1 MRRFI
6 FATTFLVTSA
16 IVFTSCEKEDNYTCK
31 CTLDG
36 APLASQ
42 VFTNVTKSDAKAK
55 CNEYSG
61 QLANSSNGK
70 ATCGI
75 D

>member
-1 MRRFI
+1 MRKFI
-6 FATTFLVTSA
+6 FAATALVASA

-36 APLASQ
+36 APLASE
-42 VFTNVTKSDAKAK
+42 VFTNVTKSDAKTK
-55 CNEYSG
+55 CNEYSA

-70 ATCGI
+70 ANCSI

>member
-1 MRRFI
+1 MRKSI
-6 FATTFLVTSA
+6 LAATFLVASA
-16 IVFTSCEKEDNYTCK
+16 FVFTSCEKEDNYTCT

-36 APLASQ
+36 KPLASE

-61 QLANSSNGK
+61 QLANGSNGR
-70 ATCGI
+70 AVCSI

>member
-1 MRRFI
+1 MRKFI

-36 APLASQ
+36 TPLVSE
-42 VFTNVTKSDAKAK
+42 VFTNVTKWDAKSK
-55 CNEYSG
+55 CNEYAA
-61 QLANSSNGK
+61 QLANSSNGR
-70 ATCGI
+70 AI
-75 D
+75 FDIE